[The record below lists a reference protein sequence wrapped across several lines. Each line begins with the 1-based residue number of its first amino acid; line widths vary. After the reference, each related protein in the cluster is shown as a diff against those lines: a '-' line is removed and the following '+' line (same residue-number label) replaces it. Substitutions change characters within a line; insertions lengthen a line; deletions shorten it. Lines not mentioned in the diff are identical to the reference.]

1 VIWLGEWATLM
12 GLLASAMAGYLVW
25 ALEPRPLLIVF
36 AMAAAVGFCSSA
48 FRVVANA
55 ALMRLVPSAVM
66 GRASATFGVSTTLLQ
81 VAAALVVGP
90 LIDAGGARAGFLLLA
105 ALITAGLMALVA
117 ALPMLRRVAE
127 PA

>member
-1 VIWLGEWATLM
+1 
-12 GLLASAMAGYLVW
+12 
-25 ALEPRPLLIVF
+25 
-36 AMAAAVGFCSSA
+36 
-48 FRVVANA
+48 VVAGA

-66 GRASATFGVSTTLLQ
+66 GRASATFAVSTTLLQ

-117 ALPMLRRVAE
+117 ALPRLRRVAE